1 MKTRPPETSKP
12 APSADERDD
21 AAIRRLVT
29 TYGRAIESKDLA
41 LFRSVKPNLSADEE
55 RRLQQGFRAVTS
67 QRVQLTIASIDRRG
81 DTATVVVQRR
91 DELDVG
97 GRRQT
102 VEARQV
108 LTLGRAQG
116 RLGDR
121 GDPVRIAQGEAYG
134 RTRDARRGVRDRCR
148 PGPPPRRIPTT

>member
-1 MKTRPPETSKP
+1 VPQPPAETRPAETPKP

-21 AAIRRLVT
+21 AAIRRLVA
-29 TYGRAIESKDLA
+29 TYGRAIEGKDLA
-41 LFRSVKPNLSADEE
+41 LFKSLKPNLTPDEE

-67 QRVQLTIASIDRRG
+67 QRVQLTIQSIDRRG

-91 DELDVG
+91 DDLDVG

-108 LTLGRAQG
+108 LTLGRVKDG
-116 RLGDR
+116 WVIVEIR
-121 GDPVRIAQGEAYG
+121 
-134 RTRDARRGVRDRCR
+134 
-148 PGPPPRRIPTT
+148 